1 MRGVDSRVCSAAVQ
15 SRLGSDAKIQL
26 LRDVPLFAQCS
37 KRELGQLALVTDEVD
52 VDPETV
58 LITEGD
64 RGREFFVLV
73 GGAADV
79 RRKGRRVNTMGPGDF
94 FGEIALLADRPRTAT
109 VTTTAPTHLLVL
121 TDRAFRRLLK
131 DLPSIQL
138 KVLTALAER
147 LPAEAF

>member
-1 MRGVDSRVCSAAVQ
+1 M
-15 SRLGSDAKIQL
+15 
-26 LRDVPLFAQCS
+26 
-37 KRELGQLALVTDEVD
+37 
-52 VDPETV
+52 

-79 RRKGRRVNTMGPGDF
+79 RRKGRVNTMGPGDF

-121 TDRAFRRLLK
+121 TDRAFRRFLK

-147 LPAEAF
+147 RPPRPSSPAQPGGHPGAP